1 MTAGVTAR
9 ATEVG
14 GRLNGLDRVTAK
26 TFFPAATGHVILTF
40 YVGGLY
46 CGIWNV
52 CGLGGLCFA
61 WDDGLW
67 TLNEISIF
75 GQIWT
80 C

>member
-9 ATEVG
+9 VTEVG

-46 CGIWNV
+46 CGI
-52 CGLGGLCFA
+52 
-61 WDDGLW
+61 
-67 TLNEISIF
+67 
-75 GQIWT
+75 
-80 C
+80 